1 MNYNIPLEDQLNNLK
16 KRWQAATYKYV
27 KAYPDNKLGL
37 DKTQYNRAVEQVSKT
52 FNDISVLKANLDAN
66 IRSNKNTLQA
76 KDNNIKSVKQTYSTS
91 KTDLIS
97 KLGEHKAAI
106 PLKTQKYDEN
116 SKSYIFTSYYTI
128 SLFTLCFFIYKQ
140 FKME

>member
-1 MNYNIPLEDQLNNLK
+1 MNYNVPLEDQLNNLK
-16 KRWQAATYKYV
+16 KRWEAATYKYV

-52 FNDISVLKANLDAN
+52 FNDINILKTNLDAN
-66 IRSNKNTLQA
+66 IKNNKQNLQT
-76 KDNNIKSVKQTYSTS
+76 KDSSIETVKQKYNTS
-91 KTDLIS
+91 KTDLMS
-97 KLGEHKAAI
+97 KLGENKAAI
-106 PLKTQKYDEN
+106 PLKIQKYDEN

>member
-1 MNYNIPLEDQLNNLK
+1 MNYNVPLEDQLNNLK
-16 KRWQAATYKYV
+16 KRWEAATYKYV

-66 IRSNKNTLQA
+66 IQSNKNTLEA

-106 PLKTQKYDEN
+106 PLKIQKYDEN